1 MVISCMA
8 IQDTCFTSTSG
19 RLEKC
24 TRRLQF
30 STIRTKWT
38 EIWLWD
44 SDHITSRSYY
54 ISLYWIIYCYLNM
67 TCLIYDDTLF
77 HLVLACV
84 CNGWN
89 TSTSKDA
96 ELSCIMQVKLFGSEI
111 EARGGVSPPGI
122 KEDRLG
128 GESNW
133 NAILWQSWKKSTSR
147 GGLGIHSRHEIV
159 AFCSKHLKVS
169 SDVAVLSAVEK
180 QHMPW
185 HFWRHGARWL
195 AGRGDRLFMMYR

>member
-30 STIRTKWT
+30 STICTKWT
-38 EIWLWD
+38 EIWLRD

-84 CNGWN
+84 CFAM
-89 TSTSKDA
+89 A
-96 ELSCIMQVKLFGSEI
+96 EILPPAKTLNCLVLCRWSCSVLRLKPVGECRHQGSRTTGSVENQI
-111 EARGGVSPPGI
+111 ETQFCGNLGRREPAGV
-122 KEDRLG
+122 D
-128 GESNW
+128 
-133 NAILWQSWKKSTSR
+133 
-147 GGLGIHSRHEIV
+147 
-159 AFCSKHLKVS
+159 
-169 SDVAVLSAVEK
+169 
-180 QHMPW
+180 
-185 HFWRHGARWL
+185 
-195 AGRGDRLFMMYR
+195 

>member
-30 STIRTKWT
+30 STICTKWT

-77 HLVLACV
+77 HMVLACV
-84 CNGWN
+84 CFAM
-89 TSTSKDA
+89 A
-96 ELSCIMQVKLFGSEI
+96 EILPPAKTLNCLVLCRSSCSVLRLKPVGECRHQRSRTTGSVENQN
-111 EARGGVSPPGI
+111 ETRFCGNLGRRVPAGV
-122 KEDRLG
+122 D
-128 GESNW
+128 
-133 NAILWQSWKKSTSR
+133 
-147 GGLGIHSRHEIV
+147 
-159 AFCSKHLKVS
+159 
-169 SDVAVLSAVEK
+169 
-180 QHMPW
+180 
-185 HFWRHGARWL
+185 
-195 AGRGDRLFMMYR
+195 